1 MSQHADEAESDM
13 TTLLQLLT
21 LNRAYQEVL
30 QDKIDDMRRLL
41 AQNKRQQVGSFIHAL
56 VFVLVARCLIHFSL
70 SNSSTTTIRKKS
82 SARRANWCLRR
93 PQSPFRRRRRRP
105 KRPRPRRPSARS
117 VIRTSTSSSWARS
130 KTTTWRIASALTPCA
145 TTWTRYGAVV
155 SSTSSACLRQRW
167 NVSWRSWSSTC
178 YI

>member
-56 VFVLVARCLIHFSL
+56 VFVLVAHCLIHFSL
-70 SNSSTTTIRKKS
+70 
-82 SARRANWCLRR
+82 
-93 PQSPFRRRRRRP
+93 
-105 KRPRPRRPSARS
+105 
-117 VIRTSTSSSWARS
+117 
-130 KTTTWRIASALTPCA
+130 
-145 TTWTRYGAVV
+145 
-155 SSTSSACLRQRW
+155 
-167 NVSWRSWSSTC
+167 
-178 YI
+178 